1 MTLLLVR
8 DELEACLLPILFE
21 LISCDCCEGNG
32 FNLIF
37 LTGEFYCLYY
47 VLALNSDMLLIL
59 FKAKELMIFLLRMLV
74 SS

>member
-21 LISCDCCEGNG
+21 LISCDCCEG
-32 FNLIF
+32 NLIF